1 MANEPQPIFNPSD
14 DTIIAY
20 RDGSSQTVLSL
31 TIGEIK
37 SLVNSWGYNTFILS
51 PTYWSYYQ
59 ETCYTNIVV
68 FNTYNETVP
77 MEYYVGDNSYIQTQG
92 VSDGALC
99 FQNPAY
105 PNTSLTWST
114 YNYRYG
120 AWYRS
125 GGSTSPSWA
134 TNKQWNNIWYWVK
147 GTEQD
152 VTAPQYWCCTADIE
166 TLYINGS
173 PLVTYQWSSVPA
185 ISGKNGILSLT
196 EILNIN
202 DGNAVNDVALSGN
215 ISLSS
220 SSRIS
225 AIISGII
232 QNEGSATV
240 EYSVP
245 SNIYSYIKLV
255 YKQDKIPTSVNDG
268 TAVDLDP
275 TATSIDVM
283 GFSKTVGTKYYL
295 VIFTDKSTSDEYSYE
310 VGNPPPR
317 FSIPKK
323 FVSDN
328 GTFNYNI
335 PSWIEDRVLSV
346 LGTDPTTTT
355 IYFDVENYPAV
366 ANLYSHQFVEYPL
379 QFRTYYGTYP
389 ETGSRPATS
398 NYIAKDYK
406 LEWLWTSGSAYRDET
421 DYLKTNGEWVSVY
434 TQGSGRSRADNN
446 FESFVAE
453 MFILDHIEKKGYPAY
468 FSWAHSENWSG
479 RKYQCQI
486 SKMGT
491 NSRYADLA
499 TAIYNALK

>member
-1 MANEPQPIFNPSD
+1 MGD
-14 DTIIAY
+14 
-20 RDGSSQTVLSL
+20 
-31 TIGEIK
+31 
-37 SLVNSWGYNTFILS
+37 LVYSYN
-51 PTYWSYYQ
+51 SYYSGSDHLIEYRLDNDGEVLESIETPIDVQIGADFQQ
-59 ETCYTNIVV
+59 ETIH
-68 FNTYNETVP
+68 
-77 MEYYVGDNSYIQTQG
+77 
-92 VSDGALC
+92 L
-99 FQNPAY
+99 
-105 PNTSLTWST
+105 
-114 YNYRYG
+114 
-120 AWYRS
+120 YRS
-125 GGSTSPSWA
+125 GCYYSGSKLVILALVNKPCYLRQYIDGVETGNW
-134 TNKQWNNIWYWVK
+134 TNMGSYTNNEGDYTFSGNFRISGQYYP
-147 GTEQD
+147 GTESVDFYEGTTNVTINSKIAQKTTLSDYYDWVTNSAPLGGTVVVDYQFPAGGTYEYAKIVFKKNRIPAD
-152 VTAPQYWCCTADIE
+152 VT
-166 TLYINGS
+166 
-173 PLVTYQWSSVPA
+173 
-185 ISGKNGILSLT
+185 
-196 EILNIN
+196 
-202 DGNAVNDVALSGN
+202 DG
-215 ISLSS
+215 
-220 SSRIS
+220 
-225 AIISGII
+225 
-232 QNEGSATV
+232 
-240 EYSVP
+240 Y
-245 SNIYSYIKLV
+245 
-255 YKQDKIPTSVNDG
+255 
-268 TAVDLDP
+268 AVDIDP
-275 TATSIDVM
+275 TATSVEVEGI
-283 GFSKTVGTKYYL
+283 SKTLGTKYYFA
-295 VIFTDKSTSDEYSYE
+295 IFTDKSVSDEFVYE
-310 VGNPPPR
+310 VTEPIPR
-317 FSIPKK
+317 FSMAKK
-323 FVSDN
+323 FKTDN

-346 LGTDPTTTT
+346 LETDPTTTT